1 MPALAVAQFM
11 PAIKAAGC
19 EIFLQNGGLL
29 FRPDCGHVV
38 LIQEEAGWWVL
49 PQAVDAVEGEGAGGG
64 VGPDA
69 VADVVHDAP
78 IGDGDADVVGAL
90 AADLPPDDVAGLDGL
105 VRGDD
110 LPVGVV
116 GQVGAD
122 VGDAP
127 VVDVGVGRFVRTLS
141 VLVDFLLQI
150 QSAAAQGADHDVG
163 ADACRLRN
171 IPHGE
176 VDVDICGVVVHKVV
190 EL

>member
-1 MPALAVAQFM
+1 MISHRTFSVLDGAQSWRVRGAVFQ
-11 PAIKAAGC
+11 
-19 EIFLQNGGLL
+19 LS
-29 FRPDCGHVV
+29 
-38 LIQEEAGWWVL
+38 
-49 PQAVDAVEGEGAGGG
+49 PQAVDAVKREG
-64 VGPDA
+64 VGFGVCPDA

-127 VVDVGVGRFVRTLS
+127 VVDVGVGRFVRALS

-163 ADACRLRN
+163 ADARRLGN